1 LIRSMSSIAVVLIMV
16 VVLTAGCIPV
26 LTTTEEPP
34 NEPPVAYI
42 DSISATTVTE
52 GQTVTFTGHGTDEG
66 GTVVAHS
73 WRSDID
79 GIIGTSA
86 TFSTSS
92 LSVGTHYIYFKVQDN
107 RGEVSNRQ

>member
-1 LIRSMSSIAVVLIMV
+1 MTRAMSSIAVVLMMV

-26 LTTTEEPP
+26 LEPTDETP

-42 DSISATTVTE
+42 DSISATTVIE
-52 GQTVTFTGHGTDEG
+52 GQTVTFTGHGTDVG
-66 GTVVAHS
+66 GTVVAYS

-92 LSVGTHYIYFKVQDN
+92 LSK
-107 RGEVSNRQ
+107 